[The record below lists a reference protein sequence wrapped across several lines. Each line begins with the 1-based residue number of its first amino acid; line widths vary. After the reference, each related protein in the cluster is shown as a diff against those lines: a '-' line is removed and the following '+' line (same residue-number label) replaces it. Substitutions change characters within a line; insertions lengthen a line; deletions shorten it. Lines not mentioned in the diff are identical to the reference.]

1 MAKLIPEGLKES
13 VIKAEAEL
21 KDIKDKIVKAKAI
34 GLDVAKLISEAE
46 TQQKQ
51 LELIKRVYK
60 F

>member
-1 MAKLIPEGLKES
+1 MAKIIPEGLKES

>member
-34 GLDVAKLISEAE
+34 GLDTAKLISEAE

-51 LELIKRVYK
+51 LELIRRVYK